1 MTTKKFIIA
10 ERKSNGEF
18 ARMSKFD
25 TREKATK
32 CLAEIFTHNEDAD
45 PQNFKILVE
54 YFEVNKTEL
63 LVEELIAKLRS
74 YGDEWIVTQEENRA
88 TIRRTRTLWSSAI
101 LMDIVE
107 FMNQPEYADHNFYI
121 DGEGSFVIYN
131 KSEANY

>member
-10 ERKSNGEF
+10 ERESNGEF
-18 ARMSKFD
+18 ARMSEFD

-32 CLAEIFTHNEDAD
+32 CLAAIFTHDEDAD

-54 YFEVNKTEL
+54 DVKVKTKTEL

-74 YGDEWIVTQEENRA
+74 YGGGWIVTQEENRA
-88 TIRRTRTLWSSAI
+88 NLRRTCRLWSSAV

-121 DGEGSFVIYN
+121 DGEGRLVIYN
-131 KSEANY
+131 MKGG

>member
-10 ERKSNGEF
+10 ERESNGKF
-18 ARMSKFD
+18 ARMSEYD

-32 CLAEIFTHNEDAD
+32 VLAEIFSNDENAD

-54 YFEVNKTEL
+54 EVEVKTKTEL
-63 LVEELIAKLRS
+63 LVEELVAKLKR

-88 TIRRTRTLWSSAI
+88 YISRNCGLWSSAV

-107 FMNQPEYADHNFYI
+107 FMQQPEYADHGFHINR
-121 DGEGSFVIYN
+121 EGMLVIYN
-131 KSEANY
+131 PEED

>member
-10 ERKSNGEF
+10 EREDNGKF
-18 ARMSKFD
+18 ARMSEYD

-32 CLAEIFTHNEDAD
+32 VLAEIFTNDENAD

-54 YFEVNKTEL
+54 EVEVKTKTEL
-63 LVEELIAKLRS
+63 LVEELVAKLKR

-88 TIRRTRTLWSSAI
+88 YISRTCGLWSSAV

-107 FMNQPEYADHNFYI
+107 FMQQPEYADHGFHINR
-121 DGEGSFVIYN
+121 EGVLVIYN
-131 KSEANY
+131 PEED